1 MKRKR
6 GLWMMTELEFEER
19 AFFVIWELLACS
31 GQPKR
36 TVRRW
41 LHQAGVVQKNAAG
54 AKIVTRERLE
64 SCFPELLAAIK
75 RKCTVAN
82 PAKRATKSP

>member
-6 GLWMMTELEFEER
+6 GDWHLTPEQFEER
-19 AFFVIWELLACS
+19 AFFMVWEVLACS

-41 LHQAGVVQKNAAG
+41 LNDTGVIQKNAAG
-54 AKIVTRERLE
+54 ALIVMRERLE
-64 SCFPELLAAIK
+64 CCFPELLAAIR
-75 RKCTVAN
+75 RKCRVSSRAN
-82 PAKRATKSP
+82 